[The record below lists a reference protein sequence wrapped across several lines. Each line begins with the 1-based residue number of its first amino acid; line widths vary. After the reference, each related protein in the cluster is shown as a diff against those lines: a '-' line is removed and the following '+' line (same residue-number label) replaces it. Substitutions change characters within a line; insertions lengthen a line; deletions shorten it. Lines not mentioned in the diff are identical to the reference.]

1 MVLDCANGVGA
12 LPMERIKESIE
23 SHIDIGLV
31 NTATDNPLVLN
42 EGCGA
47 EFVHKE
53 GKLPSQFPDDDSVVK
68 GASFDGDADRL
79 IYYFRRDDGKID
91 IIDGDKQFSYLMMYV
106 KELLFALNIQ
116 NEVSHVLVNTAYANS
131 KALSFINDQKINTVM
146 VPTGVKNAHP
156 VVQRYVIGA
165 NDEPNGHGTIC
176 VKWEEL
182 DRALQG
188 KEDRLEAK
196 KLRAFLNITNI
207 YVGDAIA
214 NLLMIEAVL
223 RDRGESIESLNEKYV
238 E

>member
-1 MVLDCANGVGA
+1 
-12 LPMERIKESIE
+12 
-23 SHIDIGLV
+23 
-31 NTATDNPLVLN
+31 
-42 EGCGA
+42 
-47 EFVHKE
+47 
-53 GKLPSQFPDDDSVVK
+53 
-68 GASFDGDADRL
+68 
-79 IYYFRRDDGKID
+79 
-91 IIDGDKQFSYLMMYV
+91 
-106 KELLFALNIQ
+106 
-116 NEVSHVLVNTAYANS
+116 
-131 KALSFINDQKINTVM
+131 M

-156 VVQRYVIGA
+156 VVQKYVIGA